1 MRYAG
6 LLVVAAMVA
15 AVGVATPG
23 PTHAIPV
30 GAPTA
35 VWDYRAPVAAP
46 VLVVRA
52 FEAPLGP
59 YAAGHRGVDLAVGT
73 DRTVHATQGGQVSF
87 AGQVAGRGVV
97 VLVHADGV
105 RTEYEPVVPAV
116 RTGSKVERG
125 ALLGSVAGRH
135 GTCAPD
141 RCLHWGARRD
151 GVYFDPMSL
160 LARLGP
166 VRLVPWD
173 R

>member
-15 AVGVATPG
+15 AVDVATPSA
-23 PTHAIPV
+23 TRAIPV
-30 GAPTA
+30 RTTVA
-35 VWDYRAPVAAP
+35 VSDYRAPVAAP
-46 VLVVRA
+46 VLIIRP

-59 YAAGHRGVDLAVGT
+59 YAAGHRGVDLALGT
-73 DRTVHATQGGQVSF
+73 DRSVHAAQGGQVSF
-87 AGQVAGRGVV
+87 VGQVAGRGVV

-116 RTGSKVERG
+116 RAGSKVERG
-125 ALLGSVAGRH
+125 ALLGFVAGRH
-135 GTCAPD
+135 GTCPPD

-151 GVYFDPMSL
+151 GRYFDPMSL
-160 LARLGP
+160 LATLGP